1 MSAMTENRMRQAVK
15 NLDAALETNRR
26 FPVNVFQGRWDA
38 ILFFDQD
45 LLFEANS
52 VFRFKALLACEDGAL
67 VCLRNLD
74 IACDEGNSE
83 DKIFLDKE
91 ILGETYWAQLRSP
104 EPGSGFLYRM
114 DRYGC
119 TSDVGRWCIYFE
131 RNNEIA
137 VIAVRGIDA
146 LGQFAPALET
156 LQALPIKQA
165 IEKPSSYGLSPRGV
179 PEEWRNELLQ
189 EYAFNR
195 EPPQQS

>member
-1 MSAMTENRMRQAVK
+1 MTDNLMIQAVK

-38 ILFFDQD
+38 FLFFDHD
-45 LLFEANS
+45 LLFEAKA
-52 VFRFKALLACEDGAL
+52 VARYKALLACEDGAL
-67 VCLRNLD
+67 ACVRNLD
-74 IACDEGNSE
+74 IARAEGISE
-83 DKIFLDKE
+83 DTIFLDKE
-91 ILGETYWAQLRSP
+91 TLGETYWAQFRD
-104 EPGSGFLYRM
+104 PGPPSGWIYRM

-119 TSDVGRWCIYFE
+119 TSDVGRWCIYCE

-165 IEKPSSYGLSPRGV
+165 IEKPSSFGLSPRGLT
-179 PEEWRNELLQ
+179 EEWRNELLQ
-189 EYAFNR
+189 EYALR
-195 EPPQQS
+195 QE